1 MSEFT
6 KGPWMAVDGRMIA
19 ARGHTIASCYF
30 PRRMPDADIE
40 CNDGEAWVDAYKRLE
55 PERREIEA
63 MQAANAHLIAAAPD
77 LLEAL
82 EALVVAM
89 DANGSC
95 AYEALRDD
103 ARAAI
108 AKAKGE

>member
-40 CNDGEAWVDAYKRLE
+40 RNDGEAWVDAYKRLE
-55 PERREIEA
+55 PERLEIEA
-63 MQAANAHLIAAAPD
+63 MQAANANLIAAAPD
-77 LLEAL
+77 LLETL
-82 EALVVAM
+82 EYMLNVCPAI
-89 DANGSC
+89 DASGED
-95 AYEALRDD
+95 AHGK

-108 AKAKGE
+108 AKARGV